1 MSKKPRQT
9 NPDPVE
15 LAVCARDGASDE
27 RARALTQRLHAP
39 LVGSDELAGKLVVSV
54 GQDGLA
60 LEHEGLQMRADLA
73 SMVPRVRHDRLGR
86 ELLVKAAKIK
96 GHDGPLR
103 AVDATAGLGQDAL
116 LLAAAGFET
125 TLFEQNPV
133 IAALLADSLERA
145 ARIPELEGAIARMHF
160 VEGDSIAGLHQL
172 AQPCDVVLLDPM
184 FPERRKSASVKKK
197 FQLLHLLE
205 LPCADEEELLFAAF
219 AARPRK
225 VVVKRPP
232 KGPYLA
238 GVKPSY
244 SLDSKAVRYDVHVF
258 ARA

>member
-1 MSKKPRQT
+1 MSKRQQHT
-9 NPDPVE
+9 NPDSIE

-27 RARALTQRLHAP
+27 RARALAQRLHVPFA
-39 LVGSDELAGKLVVSV
+39 GTDEVQGRLVVSV
-54 GQDGLA
+54 GQGGLV
-60 LEHEGLQMRADLA
+60 LEHGGLQLRADLG
-73 SMVPRVRHDRLGR
+73 SMVPRVRKDRLGR

-125 TLFEQNPV
+125 MLFEQNPV

-145 ARIPELEGAIARMHF
+145 MRIPELSEAVARMHF
-160 VEGDSIAGLHQL
+160 FEGDSIVQLHEMEQT
-172 AQPCDVVLLDPM
+172 PDIVLLDPM
-184 FPERRKSASVKKK
+184 FPQRRKSASVKKK

-205 LPCADEEELLFAAF
+205 LPCADEEELLSAAF
-219 AARPRK
+219 AAHPRK

-258 ARA
+258 ARS